1 MEEELQRKIAWF
13 EKRHA
18 EQSEI
23 VEKIESD
30 RRLDRSDAALKQL
43 KDAKKE
49 KLRLKD
55 HIELLKRLDEN
66 RIQTQEVRRI

>member
-1 MEEELQRKIAWF
+1 MEKELQRKIAWF

-23 VEKIESD
+23 VEKIESN
-30 RRLDRSDAALKQL
+30 RKLDRSDATLKQL

-55 HIELLKRLDEN
+55 HIELLKKLDAD
-66 RIQTQEVRRI
+66 RIQTKEVRRV